1 MRILHV
7 SDTHLGKRQYDKD
20 FREEDIYD
28 TFRQIIDIAIKERVD
43 AVIHTGD
50 FFDKNEPPNKAILV
64 ALKELKRLKEKE
76 IPLIAIAGDHDS
88 PKRGS
93 SIFPQRILE
102 EEGLLI
108 LLDHQ
113 NNYYKL
119 NDVEIFGISH
129 VPLTG
134 VKVLKEKLEKMKPS
148 SRKSILM
155 LHQGVNPLLPYQ
167 YSYQLEVSDLPKG
180 FGIIT
185 LGHFHDR
192 IKHVLNGGTLV
203 EVAGSPDIISVAELE
218 GYQKNKKGVTVIDYS
233 TSEPSIHYINT
244 DIRPQLE
251 VTINTNNL
259 EKEVESLIIRLTSL
273 INGNTKKP
281 ILHITLEGTPRK
293 KNEIVNK
300 LRDLSKVSE
309 YYRIAKDNT
318 SYIDETKNNPKVS
331 PTSSLDEM
339 IMDYL
344 VKVARYTESNAK
356 LVLSILKEENEDEV
370 YKLLRKFAGLD

>member
-7 SDTHLGKRQYDKD
+7 SDTHLGKRQYDKE

-28 TFRQIIDIAIKERVD
+28 TFRQIIDIGIKERVD

-50 FFDKNEPPNKAILV
+50 FFDKNEPPNKAVLV
-64 ALKELKRLKEKE
+64 ALRELKRLKEKE
-76 IPLIAIAGDHDS
+76 IPFIAIAGDHDS

-108 LLDHQ
+108 LLDHLK
-113 NNYYKL
+113 NYYKL

-134 VKVLKEKLEKMKPS
+134 VKMLKEKLEKMKPS

-192 IKHVLNGGTLV
+192 IKHVLDGGTLV

-218 GYQKNKKGVTVIDYS
+218 GYLKNKKGVTVIDYS

-273 INGNTKKP
+273 INGYTKKP
-281 ILHITLEGTPRK
+281 ILHIILEGTPRK

-344 VKVARYTESNAK
+344 VKVAKYTESNAK

>member
-273 INGNTKKP
+273 INDTRKKP
-281 ILHITLEGTPRK
+281 ILHIILEGTPRK
-293 KNEIVNK
+293 KNEIVNR

-344 VKVARYTESNAK
+344 VKVAKYTESNAK

>member
-28 TFRQIIDIAIKERVD
+28 TFRQIIDIGIKERVD
-43 AVIHTGD
+43 AIIHTGD

-64 ALKELKRLKEKE
+64 ALRELKRLKEKE
-76 IPLIAIAGDHDS
+76 IPFIAIAGDHDS

-113 NNYYKL
+113 KNYYKL

-134 VKVLKEKLEKMKPS
+134 AKALKEKLEKMKPS

-233 TSEPSIHYINT
+233 TNEPSIHYINT

>member
-28 TFRQIIDIAIKERVD
+28 TFRQIIDIAIKERVN

-113 NNYYKL
+113 ENHYNL

-192 IKHVLNGGTLV
+192 IKHVLDGGTLV
-203 EVAGSPDIISVAELE
+203 EIAGSPDIISVAELE
-218 GYQKNKKGVTVIDYS
+218 GYQKNKKGVTIIDYS

-251 VTINTNNL
+251 VTITTNNL
-259 EKEVESLIIRLTSL
+259 EEEVKSLIIRLTSL
-273 INGNTKKP
+273 INEHTKKP
-281 ILHITLEGTPRK
+281 ILHIILEGTPRK

-344 VKVARYTESNAK
+344 VKVAKYTESNAK

>member
-28 TFRQIIDIAIKERVD
+28 TFRQIIDIGIKERVD
-43 AVIHTGD
+43 AIIHTGD

-64 ALKELKRLKEKE
+64 ALRELKRLKEKE
-76 IPLIAIAGDHDS
+76 IPFIAIAGDHDS

-113 NNYYKL
+113 KNYYKL

-134 VKVLKEKLEKMKPS
+134 AKALKEKLEKMKPS

-273 INGNTKKP
+273 INGYTKKP
-281 ILHITLEGTPRK
+281 ILHIILEGTPRK

-344 VKVARYTESNAK
+344 VKVAKYTESNAK

>member
-20 FREEDIYD
+20 FREEDVYD
-28 TFRQIIDIAIKERVD
+28 TFRQIIDIGIKERVD

-64 ALKELKRLKEKE
+64 ALRELKRLKEKE
-76 IPLIAIAGDHDS
+76 IPLIAIAGNHDS

-113 NNYYKL
+113 KNYYKL
-119 NDVEIFGISH
+119 NDVEIYGISH

-134 VKVLKEKLEKMKPS
+134 AKVLKEKLEKMKPS

-155 LHQGVNPLLPYQ
+155 LHQDVYPLLPCQ
-167 YSYQLEVSDLPKG
+167 YNYQLEVSDLPKG

-192 IKHVLNGGTLV
+192 IKHVLDGGTLV
-203 EVAGSPDIISVAELE
+203 EVAGSPDIIRDTELE

-259 EKEVESLIIRLTSL
+259 EKEVESLIVRLTSL

-281 ILHITLEGTPRK
+281 ILHIILEGTPRK

-344 VKVARYTESNAK
+344 VKVAKYTESNAK

>member
-28 TFRQIIDIAIKERVD
+28 TFRQIIDIGIKERVD
-43 AVIHTGD
+43 AIIHTGD

-64 ALKELKRLKEKE
+64 ALRELKRLKEKE
-76 IPLIAIAGDHDS
+76 IPFIAIAGDHDS

-113 NNYYKL
+113 KNYYKL
-119 NDVEIFGISH
+119 NDVGIFGISH

-134 VKVLKEKLEKMKPS
+134 AKALKEKLEKMKPS

-167 YSYQLEVSDLPKG
+167 YSYQLEISDLPKG

-192 IKHVLNGGTLV
+192 IKHVLDGGTLV

-233 TSEPSIHYINT
+233 TNEPSIHYINT

-344 VKVARYTESNAK
+344 VKVAKYTESNAK

>member
-28 TFRQIIDIAIKERVD
+28 TFRQIIDIGIKERVD
-43 AVIHTGD
+43 AIIHTGD

-64 ALKELKRLKEKE
+64 ALRELKRLKEKE
-76 IPLIAIAGDHDS
+76 IPFIAIAGDHDS

-113 NNYYKL
+113 KNYYKL

-134 VKVLKEKLEKMKPS
+134 AKALKEKLEKMKPS

-167 YSYQLEVSDLPKG
+167 YSYQLEISDLPKG

-192 IKHVLNGGTLV
+192 IKHVLDGGTLV

-218 GYQKNKKGVTVIDYS
+218 GYQKNKKGVTIIDYS
-233 TSEPSIHYINT
+233 TNEPSIHYINT

-356 LVLSILKEENEDEV
+356 LVLSILKEKNEDEV

>member
-1 MRILHV
+1 
-7 SDTHLGKRQYDKD
+7 
-20 FREEDIYD
+20 
-28 TFRQIIDIAIKERVD
+28 
-43 AVIHTGD
+43 
-50 FFDKNEPPNKAILV
+50 
-64 ALKELKRLKEKE
+64 
-76 IPLIAIAGDHDS
+76 
-88 PKRGS
+88 
-93 SIFPQRILE
+93 
-102 EEGLLI
+102 
-108 LLDHQ
+108 
-113 NNYYKL
+113 
-119 NDVEIFGISH
+119 
-129 VPLTG
+129 
-134 VKVLKEKLEKMKPS
+134 
-148 SRKSILM
+148 
-155 LHQGVNPLLPYQ
+155 
-167 YSYQLEVSDLPKG
+167 
-180 FGIIT
+180 
-185 LGHFHDR
+185 
-192 IKHVLNGGTLV
+192 
-203 EVAGSPDIISVAELE
+203 
-218 GYQKNKKGVTVIDYS
+218 VTVIDYS

-273 INGNTKKP
+273 INGYTKKP
-281 ILHITLEGTPRK
+281 ILHIILEGTPRK

-344 VKVARYTESNAK
+344 VKVAKYTESNAK

>member
-259 EKEVESLIIRLTSL
+259 EKEVESFIIRLTSL